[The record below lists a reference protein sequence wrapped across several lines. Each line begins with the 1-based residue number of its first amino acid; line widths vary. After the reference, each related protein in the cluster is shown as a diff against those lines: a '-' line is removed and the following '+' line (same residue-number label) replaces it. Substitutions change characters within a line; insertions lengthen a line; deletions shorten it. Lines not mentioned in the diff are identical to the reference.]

1 MQRGAIILCGGKS
14 SRMESDKAFLPFG
27 NETMLERVVRIVS
40 SVVDPQQ
47 IVVVAATDQQL
58 PSLKA
63 LVVRDTIEHQGPLP
77 AIAGGF
83 AALPPTTDA
92 AFITGCDAPLLIS
105 SLIEYLFMQLGDAD
119 AVVPHD
125 AEHLHPLC
133 AVYRTNIHG
142 SIENQLTRGRLSL
155 HQFIEQLDAKFIPV
169 ETLRKIDPE
178 LLSLRNV
185 NSHEDYVSALEDAGL
200 STP

>member
-27 NETMLERVVRIVS
+27 NETMLECVVRIVS
-40 SVVDPQQ
+40 SVVDPRQV
-47 IVVVAATDQQL
+47 VVVAAADQQL

-63 LVVRDTIEHQGPLP
+63 IVVRDTVEHQGPLP

-83 AALPPTTDA
+83 AALPPATAA
-92 AFITGCDAPLLIS
+92 AFVTGCDTPLINPA
-105 SLIEYLFMQLGDAD
+105 LIEYLFTQLGDAD
-119 AVVPHD
+119 VVVPQD
-125 AEHLHPLC
+125 AERLYPLC
-133 AVYRTNIHG
+133 AVYRTNILG
-142 SIENQLTRGRLSL
+142 SIENQLTSGRRSL
-155 HQFIEQLDAKFIPV
+155 HQFLEQLNAKFISV

-185 NSHEDYVSALEDAGL
+185 NSREDYLAALEVAGL